1 MKYPYMVKYNGTY
14 YPAGVD
20 VPNGEKAQNEPLTPK
35 VDNSPNA
42 DVKAEETAKKPI
54 KKASKKE

>member
-1 MKYPYMVKYNGTY
+1 MVKYNGAY

-54 KKASKKE
+54 KKAIKKE